1 MQRELWS
8 QGLAGGEHSVWGWSA
23 GPGVP
28 LTSLTSWKSH
38 LADGES
44 KAGERGWRVVSF
56 IFLLEVISTP
66 TMALELR
73 TLRLKSRVIC
83 SSD

>member
-1 MQRELWS
+1 MLLDLPKEAKKIGTIKLFVGMDVRNS
-8 QGLAGGEHSVWGWSA
+8 R
-23 GPGVP
+23 
-28 LTSLTSWKSH
+28 
-38 LADGES
+38 DGES